1 MTQSYKSSETNTKK
15 GHTIRVMKGKHIKW
29 WWIALAVVLLAAAVI
44 VIVIAANRKAPE
56 NTPAPESGTST
67 EATTESPL
75 TSNPEAEPDYS
86 VSENWAYFGI
96 GEDQPV
102 DLFLICPTVDMKDEY
117 NMAMDD
123 EETKASFLGALNM
136 ERGIYEESTR
146 MYAPYYRQAAMKIYS
161 LDPDEREPWLALA
174 YTDVS
179 AAFSW
184 YLTHENNGRPI
195 ILAGFSQGADLC
207 YRLLEEYF
215 DDETLYDRLIAV
227 YAIGW
232 PCTQELVDAYP
243 QIKPAQSAEDLGVVI
258 SFDCEAPEVSETFIT
273 PDGTK
278 GLSINPLNWRT
289 DGTPADKSENL
300 GTCFT
305 DYSGTITGEIPALC
319 GCYLDEARGVVKVTD
334 VSAAD
339 YPAVVPGLPEGA
351 YHVYDYLFFYR
362 NLQQNV
368 KLRTERYLAGV
379 QDRQPA
385 AAATVQPGVGSL
397 SREGYTLEQVVV
409 LSRHNIRSPLSGSGS
424 ALGTI
429 TPHEWFQW
437 SSNPSELSLRGGV
450 LETEMGQYFRKWLE
464 SEGLF
469 PENYHPTE
477 DEVRVYAN
485 AKQRTIA
492 TAEYFVSGLLPTA
505 NTPIETHAEYD
516 TMDPVFTPQ
525 LTFVS
530 PEYNADAEAQVW
542 ELYGDTVS
550 GLADN
555 YALIADVIDMEQSE
569 AWEDGSATAFVTDD
583 SELVLELNKEP
594 GVKGSLKTA
603 CSVSDALVLQ
613 YFEEPDARKAAFGH
627 ELTFEQWKQISEVK
641 DVYGDVLFTAPLIAA
656 NVAHPL
662 LHEIE
667 AELTTDGRTFSF
679 LCGHDSNVGS
689 VLAALG
695 AEDYELPGAIEKTPI
710 GCKLVFCRWRGPDGN
725 SYCTVDMVY
734 ETVDQLRAAPLLNLE
749 QHPAVVPMRFASIT
763 PNANGLYK
771 EQDFLNLLQD
781 SIAEYDRI
789 VEAYDIANAA

>member
-1 MTQSYKSSETNTKK
+1 
-15 GHTIRVMKGKHIKW
+15 MKGKHIKW
-29 WWIALAVVLLAAAVI
+29 WWIALVVVLLAATVI
-44 VIVIAANRKAPE
+44 VIVIAANRKAPDK
-56 NTPAPESGTST
+56 TPEPEPGTST
-67 EATTESPL
+67 EAGTESSPA
-75 TSNPEAEPDYS
+75 SNRETEPDYS

-146 MYAPYYRQAAMKIYS
+146 MYAPYYRQAAMKVYG
-161 LDPDEREPWLALA
+161 LEPDEREPWLELA
-174 YTDVS
+174 YSDVS

-215 DDETLYDRLIAV
+215 DDETLQDRLVAV

-232 PCTQELVDAYP
+232 PCTQEMVDAYP

-258 SFDCEAPEVSETFIT
+258 SFDCEAPEISETFIT
-273 PDGTK
+273 PSGTK
-278 GLSINPLNWRT
+278 SLSINPLNWCT
-289 DGTPADKSENL
+289 DETLADKSENI
-300 GTCFT
+300 GACFT
-305 DYSGTITGEIPALC
+305 DYSGAITSETPALC
-319 GCYLDEARGVVKVTD
+319 GCYLDQERGVVKVTD

-339 YPAVVPGLPEGA
+339 YPAVVPGLPDGA

-368 KLRTERYLAGV
+368 KLRTERYLSGV
-379 QDRQPA
+379 QDQQPA
-385 AAATVQPGVGSL
+385 AAEGVQPGVGSL

-409 LSRHNIRSPLSGSGS
+409 LSRHNIRSPLSGNGS

-464 SEGLF
+464 AEGLF
-469 PENYHPTE
+469 PENYHPNE
-477 DEVRVYAN
+477 DEVRIYAN

-525 LTFVS
+525 LTFLS
-530 PEYNADAEAQVW
+530 PAYNADAEAQVW

-550 GLADN
+550 SLADN
-555 YALIADVIDMEQSE
+555 YALISDVIDMERSE
-569 AWEDGSATAFVTDD
+569 AWKDGSATAFVTDD

-594 GVKGSLKTA
+594 SVKGSLKTA

-613 YFEEPDARKAAFGH
+613 YFEEPDEVKAAFGH

-662 LHEIE
+662 LQEIE
-667 AELTTDGRTFSF
+667 AELTTGGRTFSF

-695 AEDYELPGAIEKTPI
+695 AESYELPGAIEKTPI

-725 SYCTVDMVY
+725 SCCTVDMVY
-734 ETVDQLRAAPLLNLE
+734 ETVDQLRAAPLLDLE
-749 QHPAVVPMRFASIT
+749 QHPAVVPMRFAGIEL
-763 PNANGLYK
+763 NEDGLYEEK
-771 EQDFLNLLQD
+771 DFLNLLHD
-781 SIAEYDRI
+781 SIEEYDRI
-789 VEAYDIANAA
+789 VETYDIANAA